1 MAKISSK
8 NALLASLSHTNR
20 VPWILINYE
29 LQEINE
35 AQLSVT
41 NRQANILPHFT
52 CYWCQSR
59 NSTCFEQVKCN
70 RKTII
75 FTNDKITTRRKR
87 YLHSDLTSEG
97 QCSRLK
103 RKWRKPIKKVNTL
116 KQKLQLFYN
125 IKLSNA
131 TRRRYISIFM
141 CYVSQ
146 RAR

>member
-1 MAKISSK
+1 M
-8 NALLASLSHTNR
+8 
-20 VPWILINYE
+20 PWILINYE

-116 KQKLQLFYN
+116 KQKLQLAYN
-125 IKLSNA
+125 RIIKCNTEKIYL
-131 TRRRYISIFM
+131 TI
-141 CYVSQ
+141 YVFFITTCTIIIGKW
-146 RAR
+146 